1 MGSVVEATAR
11 SMALY
16 LAWFVEASAAVVVGV
31 AAVRALVGF
40 FGTLRGDA
48 RGGTTADSIRLTF
61 GRALAL
67 ALEFEL
73 AADVLKTVVAP
84 TWNDIGLLAAIAI
97 LRTGLNYFLEREL
110 QGAERRD
117 PKVGAS
123 GRDG

>member
-1 MGSVVEATAR
+1 MTGSEAGNVVEATAR
-11 SMALY
+11 AMALH
-16 LAWFVEASAAVVVGV
+16 LAWFVEAAAAVVVGV

-40 FGTLRGDA
+40 LATLRRGTEHDA
-48 RGGTTADSIRLTF
+48 TADAIRLTF

-117 PKVGAS
+117 RGA
-123 GRDG
+123 